1 MKGVKGFVKGNQ
13 IGYVHGGY
21 RSKELRSLY
30 MAYQNMIS
38 RYDFVPHFGWED
50 FPDFLQWSL
59 ANGYV
64 KGETNFCRLDEKDIH
79 CPENSIW
86 KPKGRNLTCRC
97 CEKCSKIY
105 WIPRS
110 EYASCPVCGDAN
122 FTLLTRSYAKNPW
135 GVHKAVAKK
144 ERGKDAKKEIK
155 KTPARRSM
163 REEKKKRVGPSA
175 AEKTGVEKARL
186 LRKRE
191 REERKLAR
199 KKEQEQARLTKK
211 QKRAEFLQ
219 QKKEKAKLK
228 YYRNYLVKVLERRI
242 QDSVYHHKIKE
253 LTQKTLEEKEKEKQ
267 RESNEWNRRIAKQ
280 KEEYGGLDPIV
291 YGDDTEYKADFLRGF

>member
-1 MKGVKGFVKGNQ
+1 M
-13 IGYVHGGY
+13 
-21 RSKELRSLY
+21 
-30 MAYQNMIS
+30 
-38 RYDFVPHFGWED
+38 
-50 FPDFLQWSL
+50 
-59 ANGYV
+59 
-64 KGETNFCRLDEKDIH
+64 
-79 CPENSIW
+79 
-86 KPKGRNLTCRC
+86 
-97 CEKCSKIY
+97 
-105 WIPRS
+105 
-110 EYASCPVCGDAN
+110 
-122 FTLLTRSYAKNPW
+122 
-135 GVHKAVAKK
+135 
-144 ERGKDAKKEIK
+144 
-155 KTPARRSM
+155 
-163 REEKKKRVGPSA
+163 
-175 AEKTGVEKARL
+175 
-186 LRKRE
+186 E